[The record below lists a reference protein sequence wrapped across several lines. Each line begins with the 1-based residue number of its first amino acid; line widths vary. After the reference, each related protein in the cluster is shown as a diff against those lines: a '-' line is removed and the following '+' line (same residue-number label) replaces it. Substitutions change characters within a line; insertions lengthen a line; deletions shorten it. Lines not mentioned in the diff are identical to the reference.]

1 MSNSTSVNS
10 SGEVGTSGL
19 GHCACCHA
27 YGQVKQH
34 WDYPVLICEACH
46 GLLFIIEAHGALV
59 HTAYQFSL
67 RLNRGE
73 L

>member
-1 MSNSTSVNS
+1 MGTTDNSSVNF
-10 SGEVGTSGL
+10 GTSAL

-34 WDYPVLICEACH
+34 WDYPTLICEVCH
-46 GLLFIIEAHGALV
+46 NLLFTIEAHGALV
-59 HTAYQFSL
+59 HTVYQFSL
-67 RLNRGE
+67 RLDRGG